1 MGFSQMMPVSDP
13 NTGALFSG
21 LQVPPANFVMVNQK
35 GERFVNEYESRDV
48 LTQAAIDNGGL
59 FYLIAD
65 EEIKKTAYNTSQE
78 KIDKQVAAGTLFRSE
93 TLAGLAEQINV
104 DPAVLETT
112 VAKYNSYVDAGKD
125 PEFGKDV
132 FDLKVEKAPFY
143 ATPRKP
149 AVHHT
154 MGGLKIDPQTHVLTK
169 EDQII
174 EGLYAAGEV
183 AGGIHAGNR
192 LGGNS
197 LTDIFTFGRIAGKTA
212 VAEHLE

>member
-104 DPAVLETT
+104 DPAVLEAT